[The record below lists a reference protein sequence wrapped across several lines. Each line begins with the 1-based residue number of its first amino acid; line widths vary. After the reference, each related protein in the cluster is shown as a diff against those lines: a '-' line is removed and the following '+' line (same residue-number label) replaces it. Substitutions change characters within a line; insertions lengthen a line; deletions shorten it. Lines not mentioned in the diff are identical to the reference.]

1 MAKMP
6 TPKEIGAAAK
16 TPVKTFSKIG
26 AAPTAKTPATA
37 LNVKP
42 GAVPSSP
49 AYNRLANLGTFA
61 HSAKGKKKKG

>member
-6 TPKEIGAAAK
+6 TPKEIGAVAK
-16 TPVKTFSKIG
+16 TPAKTFSKIG
-26 AAPTAKTPATA
+26 AAPMPKTAATA
-37 LNVKP
+37 LPVKP
-42 GAVPSSP
+42 AVAAAP